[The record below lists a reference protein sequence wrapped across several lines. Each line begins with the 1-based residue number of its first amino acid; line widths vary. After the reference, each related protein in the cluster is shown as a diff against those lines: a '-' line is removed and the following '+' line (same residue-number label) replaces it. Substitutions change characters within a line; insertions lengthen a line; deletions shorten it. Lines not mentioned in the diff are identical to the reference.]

1 MRKEILPIV
10 LYHSDLFFP
19 DGVFDHKGYTEKSLA
34 RLVKAKVKADRAAA
48 RLMAQGH
55 GVVTAAIT
63 EPSIVA
69 IPLPTIEDASPAPT
83 TADAPVRENDESTE
97 NAALPT
103 VDIAPDRTDMLRSQ
117 PVVVARFM
125 QLLVPIL
132 VDVYA
137 ASVII
142 PVRIKT
148 LTGLLKA
155 VGFLEPE
162 GLKLVLMVRQ
172 CVVT

>member
-10 LYHSDLFFP
+10 LYQSDLFFP
-19 DGVFDHKGYTEKSLA
+19 DGVFDHKSYTEKSLA
-34 RLVKAKVKADRAAA
+34 RLVKAKAKADRAAA

-55 GVVTAAIT
+55 GAVTAAIT

-69 IPLPTIEDASPAPT
+69 IPLPTIEDASPAP
-83 TADAPVRENDESTE
+83 VRENDESTE
-97 NAALPT
+97 NAALPI

-137 ASVII
+137 ASVIT

-162 GLKLVLMVRQ
+162 GLKPVLMVCQ